1 MRKLT
6 VTTYYE
12 CTDGGWQD
20 YLQILEKTLPPEN
33 YAELMKTGRTERTSV
48 DLDGQRAITTHQ
60 VLE

>member
-12 CTDGGWQD
+12 CTDRGWRD
-20 YLQILEKTLPPEN
+20 YLQMLEQTLPPEN
-33 YAELMKTGRTERTSV
+33 YQELMKTGRTERTSV
-48 DLDGQRAITTHQ
+48 DPDGQTATTTHQ